1 MANKRPVNLNLIS
14 FKFPLPSLVSIAHRI
29 SGVLMFVLLPFV
41 LFLLTHLLAAGST
54 GPVIAYFHHL
64 AMVWKV
70 LAWVMLVATIYHCIA
85 GIRHLFMDMGIGE
98 SFVAANRSAIMVFIT
113 LLIVIVL
120 TGVWLWA

>member
-1 MANKRPVNLNLIS
+1 
-14 FKFPLPSLVSIAHRI
+14 
-29 SGVLMFVLLPFV
+29 MFVLLPFV
-41 LFLLTHLLAAGST
+41 LFLLTQLLAAGSA

-120 TGVWLWA
+120 IK